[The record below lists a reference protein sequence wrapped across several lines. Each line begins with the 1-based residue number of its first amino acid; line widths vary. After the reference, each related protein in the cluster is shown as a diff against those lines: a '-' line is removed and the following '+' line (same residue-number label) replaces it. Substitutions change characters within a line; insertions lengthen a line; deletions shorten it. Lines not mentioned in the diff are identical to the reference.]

1 MSVQPV
7 QVVKIEALRA
17 LAAYIELQIPEL
29 AGRTSPGVATSSQDE
44 PLPSLGLEPDGV
56 WDFDGYQ
63 ATPHAVLP
71 GNQVVY
77 LVGWHEGALALSL
90 VTATP
95 GERFT
100 LEHQIM
106 DLFLGAV
113 HPLTGMAIPGSVT
126 IAVTSCPALSKW
138 SCSFDLEST
147 HWIETHDMDRRYE
160 SRIVV
165 GATVPA
171 LTLRRAVYTIEQ
183 LLMAIDA
190 NQPTRPGAPPPE
202 LVKINPD
209 GTVAIAA

>member
-44 PLPSLGLEPDGV
+44 PLPSLGIEPDGQ
-56 WDFDGYQ
+56 WDFDRYQ

-77 LVGWHEGALALSL
+77 LVGWHEGPLVLSL

-100 LEHQIM
+100 LEHQIV
-106 DLFLGAV
+106 DLFQGGL
-113 HPLTGMAIPGSVT
+113 HPLTGMSIPGSIT
-126 IAVTSCPALSKW
+126 IAVTSCPALSAW
-138 SCSFDLEST
+138 SCSFDLEGT
-147 HWIETHDMDRRYE
+147 HWIESHDMDRRYE
-160 SRIVV
+160 SRIVLS
-165 GATVPA
+165 ATVPA
-171 LTLRRAVYTIEQ
+171 LTLRRAVYTIDQ
-183 LLMAIDA
+183 LLVAIGA
-190 NQPTRPGAPPPE
+190 RQPSPGAPPPE